1 MTEERERLFSATNE
15 DLRVAADGGESVEDI
30 LGELQG
36 KIGQNLSRC
45 SSELSL

>member
-36 KIGQNLSRC
+36 ENWAKFVKMFLRT
-45 SSELSL
+45 